1 MVAAIRE
8 PVHPEPYSAAA
19 LAGSGCAIFG
29 LDAMLAEQG
38 MKALDF
44 LAELAELLGQ
54 GRQVRVRGCPLL
66 LGRGPLGK
74 QVLFPVA
81 QRRGPLILLG
91 VDGGVPVALHL
102 LDLLIQLAGVRPGP
116 RALDRKSTRLN
127 SSHT

>member
-66 LGRGPLGK
+66 LAGGLLSK
-74 QVLFPVA
+74 QPLFPVA
-81 QRRGPLILLG
+81 QRRGPLVLLG
-91 VDGGVPVALHL
+91 VRGGR
-102 LDLLIQLAGVRPGP
+102 AGPAGPPGP
-116 RALDRKSTRLN
+116 PVQ
-127 SSHT
+127 

>member
-54 GRQVRVRGCPLL
+54 GRQVRGRGCPLL
-66 LGRGPLGK
+66 LAGGRLGK
-74 QVLFPVA
+74 QTLFPVA
-81 QRRGPLILLG
+81 QRRGPPLLLC
-91 VDGGVPVALHL
+91 VHGGAPVAQVP
-102 LDLLIQLAGVRPGP
+102 LDLLVPISPVPPRICTLLALLP
-116 RALDRKSTRLN
+116 
-127 SSHT
+127 